1 MLNLTSL
8 INAAQ
13 DILHKRFDAQVFL
26 SWQTLAL
33 LTLTKLL
40 GPLHYY
46 TQNFKLFTSER
57 NERSLLTGEGILIA
71 AREMM
76 GVIMSGSVT
85 HTGALNSPANN

>member
-1 MLNLTSL
+1 MSKLTSL

-13 DILHKRFDAQVFL
+13 GILNKRFDAQVFL
-26 SWQTLAL
+26 SWQSLAF

-46 TQNFKLFTSER
+46 TRNFKFFTSET

-76 GVIMSGSVT
+76 TPQAQAI
-85 HTGALNSPANN
+85 

>member
-1 MLNLTSL
+1 MTNLTSL

-13 DILHKRFDAQVFL
+13 GILNKRFDAQVFL
-26 SWQTLAL
+26 SWQSLAF

-46 TQNFKLFTSER
+46 TRNFKLFTSET

-71 AREMM
+71 ARETMTPL
-76 GVIMSGSVT
+76 VQAT
-85 HTGALNSPANN
+85 